1 MTEKILTLLKEFLKT
16 NNIEDLD
23 ISEIMKSLSVDA
35 IMSMISGND
44 EYVVKKSGNLEKFN
58 ADKLSRSIKNAADMA
73 GMQLNS
79 SDIAI
84 ILKDVADKL
93 FHGDKKRLTR
103 TNEVRNIVID
113 TLANEGFSKIRDAY
127 EAYAQSQ
134 N

>member
-1 MTEKILTLLKEFLKT
+1 MTEKILTLLKEFLKN

-23 ISEIMKSLSVDA
+23 IGEIMKSLPVDA

-58 ADKLSRSIKNAADMA
+58 ADKLSRSIKNAADRA
-73 GMQLNS
+73 DMQLNS

-103 TNEVRNIVID
+103 TSEVRNIVID